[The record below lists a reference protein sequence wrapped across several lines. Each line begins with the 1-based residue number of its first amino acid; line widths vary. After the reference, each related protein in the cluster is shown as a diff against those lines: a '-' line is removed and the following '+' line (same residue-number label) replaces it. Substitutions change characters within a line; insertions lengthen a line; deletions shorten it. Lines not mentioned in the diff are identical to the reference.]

1 MISHK
6 TTENNNIISIAIE
19 PKMMSLKLTIALRL
33 NLGGEWIAKQTFVH
47 SVNDVIIEQLVKS
60 ETKPIVWR
68 EAAKLFNQLDISK
81 YNPDL

>member
-1 MISHK
+1 MINHK
-6 TTENNNIISIAIE
+6 TTENNNIISIVIE
-19 PKMMSLKLTIALRL
+19 PKTMTLKLTIALRL
-33 NLGGEWIAKQTFVH
+33 NVGGEWVAKQTLVH
-47 SVNDVIIEQLVKS
+47 VVNNEIIEQLATS